1 MNHSYSMQISKQL
14 KNHSSAELRNTSKRL
29 DQAVKF
35 SLPDGGHILEVEHG
49 ESLREMYQ
57 HLIPIIK
64 LPYDLMTIEFT
75 LSANGQAEP
84 MPFVMLLSQ
93 EENSIF
99 CEIFY
104 KQNGL
109 KFWVITAF
117 IAEIRADWDDFG
129 ILLKG
134 RDGGFVSELE
144 KNLSNLMVSVILNFL
159 SALNCSNLS
168 VSDVPVRL
176 NSLSFKNKNKN
187 KNKNQKKE
195 SKEQDATIYK
205 VLVIDTDAMQND
217 SEALGSKG
225 GSSKKL
231 HLRRGHIRRLKN
243 KMIWVNSCVVGDKK
257 NGAID
262 KSYRVV

>member
-14 KNHSSAELRNTSKRL
+14 KNHSSTELRNTSKRL

-49 ESLREMYQ
+49 ENLREMYQ

-109 KFWVITAF
+109 KFWIITAF
-117 IAEIRADWDDFG
+117 IAEVRADWDDFG

-134 RDGGFVSELE
+134 RDSGFISELE

-168 VSDVPVRL
+168 VNDVPVRL
-176 NSLSFKNKNKN
+176 NSLSFKN

-205 VLVIDTDAMQND
+205 VLVIDTDAMHND

-257 NGAID
+257 NGAVD